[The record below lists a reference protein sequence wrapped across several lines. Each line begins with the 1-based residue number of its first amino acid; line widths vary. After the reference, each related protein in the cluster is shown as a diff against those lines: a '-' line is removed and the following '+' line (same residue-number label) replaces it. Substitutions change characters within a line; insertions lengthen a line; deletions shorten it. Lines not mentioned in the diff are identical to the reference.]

1 MKPKKRQPLDF
12 SGIPMEPPV
21 EDVGRQV
28 EPEADAPVSEP
39 DLDLDIAAVPEA
51 SAPPILDRGPLSPE
65 PEPAPIV
72 DTPKA
77 AARRGFFASTPKP
90 QPQAPFQAEVAKP
103 VAEETKTPEPKVAD
117 IEASEPEPETE
128 FKVAE
133 PVPTFT
139 PYAPPR
145 AKRSAQVELEPF
157 APLPS
162 FLTAS
167 AVQPPAPVVEPEP
180 PAPSRRSEA
189 AVAKPR
195 ETSPASQAA
204 FQHPPTPLSDAYDD
218 KKPMPAPLYWSLAVA
233 AAALWT
239 LAPIAFALGYGAGVP
254 ALKVDQFALAVFAA
268 LAIGPAL
275 LTLLGAYMLRQALAV
290 SAELKRNRVMTDRL
304 VSPAALASAGVT
316 SAVEGIR
323 AEIDAATAAAE
334 NARVRVQALRE
345 ALAEETLALAQ
356 TTSESAR
363 MVKQLSE
370 GLGHERQA
378 MQALSTTLDAQ
389 STAVVDAIGS
399 QARMVAEASDLAE
412 TQLREA
418 EAALAARAA
427 DLAAAA
433 SEASDAARVGA
444 EDLSRQIARLETAGQ
459 GVGDQMA
466 AVERNLAQQ
475 RAVLVAAGQS
485 LRADQEDFAGEAETR
500 TAQLTEFIGH
510 TRAGATEMGDMAAMG
525 AEVLRG
531 LIGAAAEQL
540 REVAETARAERE
552 ALAAETS
559 SAIAALASAAGGQ
572 RSDLE
577 SALNAAL
584 DAMAAAA
591 RKASEGV
598 EQRVETARGRVD
610 QLNEIAFA
618 AGQKADTVFESRM
631 DEARDLIEQSAQVV
645 EQAGARTALKLAESV
660 ETARATIAEMESMLA
675 DVGRRTADL
684 PAEALARANE
694 VRAQI
699 DHGIESLRLA
709 ARQTAEETA
718 AIDQAFQERVRRN
731 YDMLSEAVSRMGV
744 AGAAAPQQA
753 PASRGAAGLARPP
766 APAAP
771 APPPPVAPPAN
782 EPSADEIG
790 LRPRL
795 RLTPTAT
802 DDEFRS
808 IFDTAGGRTAAPPPA
823 QPPPEQAE
831 PPGGWSWRN
840 MLSGLESAAPGD
852 AALGEKMAAEILAM
866 GIDPSALLPRGRIDE
881 IAATIQ
887 THDGEGA
894 REVVKKLAPAA
905 IRRLVRRLFS
915 DAALR
920 ADADRFLRR
929 YAGMMDE
936 AADQDREGFL
946 VAALLSSD
954 AGRAYLLLDAAS
966 GDLA

>member
-12 SGIPMEPPV
+12 SGIAMEPPV

-28 EPEADAPVSEP
+28 EPQADAPVSEP

-51 SAPPILDRGPLSPE
+51 SPPPTLDRGPLNPE
-65 PEPAPIV
+65 PTPIV
-72 DTPKA
+72 ETPRT
-77 AARRGFFASTPKP
+77 AARRGFFASTPKERP
-90 QPQAPFQAEVAKP
+90 AEAASKAEVERPLP
-103 VAEETKTPEPKVAD
+103 VAPHSTDLGAEDRVTPEPELD
-117 IEASEPEPETE
+117 
-128 FKVAE
+128 FKVVDPIPA
-133 PVPTFT
+133 FAAYT
-139 PYAPPR
+139 PQRP
-145 AKRSAQVELEPF
+145 KRNAQVEAEPF

-167 AVQPPAPVVEPEP
+167 AVQSPAPVVEPEA
-180 PAPSRRSEA
+180 PAKRSEA

-195 ETSPASQAA
+195 QTPPA
-204 FQHPPTPLSDAYDD
+204 PRTEPTITPLSAPYDD

-233 AAALWT
+233 AAALWA

-290 SAELKRNRVMTDRL
+290 STELKRNRVMTDRL
-304 VSPAALASAGVT
+304 VTPAALASAGVT

-334 NARVRVQALRE
+334 DARARVQALRE

-363 MVKQLSE
+363 MVKQLSD

-378 MQALSTTLDAQ
+378 MHALSTTLDAQ

-475 RAVLVAAGQS
+475 RAVLVAASQS

-531 LIGAAAEQL
+531 LIGAAADQL

-559 SAIAALASAAGGQ
+559 SAITALASAAGGQ

-577 SALNAAL
+577 SALNDAL

-660 ETARATIAEMESMLA
+660 ETARATIAEMESMLE

-699 DHGIESLRLA
+699 NHGIESLRLA

-744 AGAAAPQQA
+744 AGAPQPP
-753 PASRGAAGLARPP
+753 PASRGAAGLVRPP
-766 APAAP
+766 QAAAP
-771 APPPPVAPPAN
+771 LAPPVVQPVN

-795 RLTPTAT
+795 RLTPTAS

-808 IFDTAGGRTAAPPPA
+808 IFDAAGGRNAAPPPA
-823 QPPPEQAE
+823 QPTEQAE

-866 GIDPSALLPRGRIDE
+866 GIDPTALLPRGRIDE

-887 THDGEGA
+887 THDSEGA

-929 YAGMMDE
+929 YSGMMDE